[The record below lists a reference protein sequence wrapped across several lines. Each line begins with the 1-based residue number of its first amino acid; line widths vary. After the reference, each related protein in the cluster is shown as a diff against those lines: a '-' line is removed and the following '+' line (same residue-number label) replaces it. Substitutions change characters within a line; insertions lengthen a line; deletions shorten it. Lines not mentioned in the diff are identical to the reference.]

1 MNKIALFLLIS
12 SIFLSS
18 CGIYK
23 RSDVRDNPVE
33 VNKRVEKNIKEGKG
47 VRFLGGGDNKGGV
60 FDFASSNPMWRA
72 TIDILDFVTF
82 ANASYSGGI
91 IVTDWF
97 NDNSQKK
104 ELRDLKITVKFLSN
118 EIRADGIKIDIHERI
133 CKIENSNS
141 CSINKIKSDVSGELK
156 LAILKSAARIEK
168 NIVTERSKNFKRK
181 LSIDKDKDN
190 SNNKKN

>member
-72 TIDILDFVTF
+72 TIDILDFVIS
-82 ANASYSGGI
+82 AI
-91 IVTDWF
+91 I
-97 NDNSQKK
+97 S
-104 ELRDLKITVKFLSN
+104 L
-118 EIRADGIKIDIHERI
+118 
-133 CKIENSNS
+133 
-141 CSINKIKSDVSGELK
+141 
-156 LAILKSAARIEK
+156 
-168 NIVTERSKNFKRK
+168 
-181 LSIDKDKDN
+181 
-190 SNNKKN
+190 

>member
-23 RSDVRDNPVE
+23 RSDVSDNPVE

-47 VRFLGGGDNKGGV
+47 VRFLGGGDKGGV

-97 NDNSQKK
+97 NDNSQKNIS
-104 ELRDLKITVKFLSN
+104 RDLKITVKFLSN

-141 CSINKIKSDVSGELK
+141 CSINKIKSEVSGELK

>member
-1 MNKIALFLLIS
+1 MKKIAFLLILF

-23 RSDVRDNPVE
+23 RSDVKDNPVS
-33 VNKRVEKNIKEGKG
+33 VNERVAKNLKEGKG
-47 VRFLGGGDNKGGV
+47 VRFLNSNKGAGGV

-72 TIDILDFVTF
+72 TIDILDFITF

-97 NDNSQKK
+97 NDNSQTDQ
-104 ELRDLKITVKFLSN
+104 LRDLKITVKFLSN

-133 CKIENSNS
+133 CKVNNTSS
-141 CSINKIKSDVSGELK
+141 CSLNKIKSEVAGELK
-156 LAILKSAARIEK
+156 LAILKSATRIDKNMRAEK
-168 NIVTERSKNFKRK
+168 VKNFKRK
-181 LSIDKDKDN
+181 LTLDKNDEG
-190 SNNKKN
+190 NKR

>member
-133 CKIENSNS
+133 C
-141 CSINKIKSDVSGELK
+141 
-156 LAILKSAARIEK
+156 RI
-168 NIVTERSKNFKRK
+168 
-181 LSIDKDKDN
+181 
-190 SNNKKN
+190 

>member
-1 MNKIALFLLIS
+1 MKKIAFLLILF

-23 RSDVRDNPVE
+23 RSDVKDNPVS
-33 VNKRVEKNIKEGKG
+33 VNERVAKNLKEGKG
-47 VRFLGGGDNKGGV
+47 VRFLNSNKGAGGV

-72 TIDILDFVTF
+72 TIDILDFITF

-97 NDNSQKK
+97 NDNSQTDQ
-104 ELRDLKITVKFLSN
+104 LRDLKITVKFLSN

-133 CKIENSNS
+133 CKVNNTSS
-141 CSINKIKSDVSGELK
+141 CSINKIKSEVAGELK
-156 LAILKSAARIEK
+156 LAILKSATRIDKNMRAEK
-168 NIVTERSKNFKRK
+168 FKNFKRK
-181 LSIDKDKDN
+181 LTLDKNDEG
-190 SNNKKN
+190 NKR

>member
-1 MNKIALFLLIS
+1 MKTIAFLLILF

-23 RSDVRDNPVE
+23 RSDVKDNPVS
-33 VNKRVEKNIKEGKG
+33 VNERVAKNLKEGKG
-47 VRFLGGGDNKGGV
+47 VRFFNSDKGAGGV

-72 TIDILDFVTF
+72 TIDILDFITF

-97 NDNSQKK
+97 NDNSQTDQ
-104 ELRDLKITVKFLSN
+104 LRDLKITVKFLSN

-133 CKIENSNS
+133 CKVNNTSS
-141 CSINKIKSDVSGELK
+141 CSINKIKSEVAGELK
-156 LAILKSAARIEK
+156 LAILKSATRIDKNMRAEK
-168 NIVTERSKNFKRK
+168 VKNFKRK
-181 LSIDKDKDN
+181 LTLDKNDEG
-190 SNNKKN
+190 NKR

>member
-1 MNKIALFLLIS
+1 MLKTASFLIIF
-12 SIFLSS
+12 SIILSG

-23 RSDVRDNPVE
+23 RSDIKDNPVDVDE
-33 VNKRVEKNIKEGKG
+33 RVAKNIKEGKG
-47 VRFLGGGDNKGGV
+47 LRFGKGKDGGSGGV

-97 NDNSQKK
+97 NDNSKK
-104 ELRDLKITVKFLSN
+104 DVTRDLKITVKFLSN

-133 CKIENSNS
+133 CKLSNSNS
-141 CSINKIKSDVSGELK
+141 CSINKIKSEVSGELK
-156 LAILKSAARIEK
+156 LAILKSATRLEK
-168 NIVTERSKNFKRK
+168 DLTAERVKNFKRK
-181 LSIDKDKDN
+181 LTVGRDN
-190 SNNKKN
+190 

>member
-1 MNKIALFLLIS
+1 MKKIAFLLILF

-23 RSDVRDNPVE
+23 RSDVKDNPVS
-33 VNKRVEKNIKEGKG
+33 VNERVAKNLKEGKG
-47 VRFLGGGDNKGGV
+47 VRFLNSNKGAGGV

-72 TIDILDFVTF
+72 TIDILDFITF

-97 NDNSQKK
+97 NDNSQTDQ
-104 ELRDLKITVKFLSN
+104 LRDLKITVKFLSN

-133 CKIENSNS
+133 CKVNNTSS
-141 CSINKIKSDVSGELK
+141 CSINKIKSEVAGELK
-156 LAILKSAARIEK
+156 LAILKSATRIDKNMRAEK
-168 NIVTERSKNFKRK
+168 VKNFKRK
-181 LSIDKDKDN
+181 LTLDKNDEG
-190 SNNKKN
+190 NKR

>member
-1 MNKIALFLLIS
+1 MKKIAFLLILF

-23 RSDVRDNPVE
+23 RSDVKDNPVS
-33 VNKRVEKNIKEGKG
+33 VNERVAKNLKEGKG
-47 VRFLGGGDNKGGV
+47 VRFLNSNKGAGGV

-72 TIDILDFVTF
+72 TIDILDFITF

-97 NDNSQKK
+97 NDNSQKDQ
-104 ELRDLKITVKFLSN
+104 LRDLKITVKFLSN

-133 CKIENSNS
+133 CKINNSSS
-141 CSINKIKSDVSGELK
+141 CSINKIKSEVSGELK
-156 LAILKSAARIEK
+156 LAILKSATRIEK
-168 NIVTERSKNFKRK
+168 NMRAENAKNFKKK
-181 LSIDKDKDN
+181 LTLDKNDEG
-190 SNNKKN
+190 NKR